1 MLSKS
6 KEIGGVWFFG
16 ENEVNERSPCVFVLV
31 VCKAL
36 GSGAASDLQ
45 DARNFSG
52 VSAMLRLRGGRSR
65 SSFWDFCLGVYFS
78 WFMSMNE
85 FKHWV
90 MNLFYL
96 IRKHAMYVRK
106 IQGDIQNEPTKAK
119 ERKPIE
125 DKVTSSPNLKLR
137 TVPAIRLRSDVVL
150 T

>member
-1 MLSKS
+1 MQDRPSYS
-6 KEIGGVWFFG
+6 CWW
-16 ENEVNERSPCVFVLV
+16 CVKRLAVVLH
-31 VCKAL
+31 
-36 GSGAASDLQ
+36 Q
-45 DARNFSG
+45 DSRNFSG
-52 VSAMLRLRGGRSR
+52 VSAMLRLRGGRSS

-119 ERKPIE
+119 ERKSIE